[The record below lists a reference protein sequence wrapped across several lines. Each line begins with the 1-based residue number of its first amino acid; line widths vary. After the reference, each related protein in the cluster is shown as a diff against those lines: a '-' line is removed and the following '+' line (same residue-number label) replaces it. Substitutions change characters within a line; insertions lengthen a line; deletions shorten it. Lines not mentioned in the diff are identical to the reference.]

1 LLLLLLHLLLLH
13 LLLLHPAAA
22 ASCCCCCCHC
32 YGGGCMYLWTLSG
45 DGIHKHTAEHAEAAS
60 NRLGAHLAQYGTL
73 T

>member
-1 LLLLLLHLLLLH
+1 
-13 LLLLHPAAA
+13 
-22 ASCCCCCCHC
+22 
-32 YGGGCMYLWTLSG
+32 MYLWTLSG

>member
-1 LLLLLLHLLLLH
+1 MQLLLQLLLPLLLQ
-13 LLLLHPAAA
+13 LLLPPMLH
-22 ASCCCCCCHC
+22 CCCHCHC